1 MIQFDEVDG
10 EIALLLRPV
19 RMSIIVVGDEIG
31 LALTMPK
38 KLPLTKR
45 ACYYHRTVN
54 LQGKHIHSHE
64 GDTGPG

>member
-1 MIQFDEVDG
+1 MIQLDILVVDG

-45 ACYYHRTVN
+45 D
-54 LQGKHIHSHE
+54 LQGKHI
-64 GDTGPG
+64 TLP